1 MSITAFD
8 VILAPFP
15 YTDKPKIKWR
25 PALVL
30 TNESFNSSHNH
41 LILAMIT
48 TAKHSSWESDARLH
62 DYKKAKLPCP
72 SIVRMKIFTI
82 EMGFMGRY
90 IGRITTSDQ
99 ERVRAAVGKIILP
112 QSSIID

>member
-1 MSITAFD
+1 
-8 VILAPFP
+8 VEERR
-15 YTDKPKIKWR
+15 KI
-25 PALVL
+25 
-30 TNESFNSSHNH
+30 
-41 LILAMIT
+41 
-48 TAKHSSWESDARLH
+48 ARLQKSQVAMPLYCSH
-62 DYKKAKLPCP
+62 EN
-72 SIVRMKIFTI
+72 FTI